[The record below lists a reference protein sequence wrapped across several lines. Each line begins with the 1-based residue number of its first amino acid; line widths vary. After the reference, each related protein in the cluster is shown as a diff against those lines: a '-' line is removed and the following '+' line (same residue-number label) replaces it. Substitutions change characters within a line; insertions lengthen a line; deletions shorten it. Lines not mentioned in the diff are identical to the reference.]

1 MESVMGLIIGVGLS
15 AACGFRVFVPL
26 LGMSI
31 ANLAGHLTLSPGFEW
46 IGSWPAL
53 VAFGTATVLEIITF
67 YVPWLDNV
75 MDAAALPAATVAGT
89 IVTASQVGDMSPFLK
104 WTLAAIAGGSVS
116 LTIQGG
122 TTAIR
127 ALSTGTTGGFGNF
140 IVSTLELVAA
150 VVVTVLAIMVPVL
163 CFVLAVWICY
173 TMLRKIWQF
182 LLYRKAVGQQPSVA
196 ESGGCPET

>member
-1 MESVMGLIIGVGLS
+1 METVMGLVIGVGLS

-31 ANLAGHLTLSPGFEW
+31 ASLAGHLTLSSGFEW

-53 VAFGTATVLEIITF
+53 LAFGTATILEIITF

-104 WTLAAIAGGSVS
+104 WTLAAVAGGSVS

-150 VVVTVLAIMVPVL
+150 VIVTILAIVVPVL
-163 CFVLAVWICY
+163 CFVLVIWICY
-173 TMLRKIWQF
+173 KMIRKIGQF
-182 LLYRKAVGQQPSVA
+182 LFRKKVPAAQV
-196 ESGGCPET
+196 